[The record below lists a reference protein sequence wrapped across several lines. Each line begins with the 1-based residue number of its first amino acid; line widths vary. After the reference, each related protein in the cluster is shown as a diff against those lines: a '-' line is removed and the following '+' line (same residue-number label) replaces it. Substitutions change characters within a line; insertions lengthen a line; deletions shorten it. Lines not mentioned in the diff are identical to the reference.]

1 MNSTIHN
8 QIGLRVR
15 KLRRRQR
22 RSQQELSLWLRA
34 FRAPITRDMIANWE
48 TGRAAVP
55 AVYIP
60 VLAYA
65 LQVEVAEI
73 LPRLT
78 VRDLKAGQ
86 IMPSLGSPRRR
97 RQN

>member
-1 MNSTIHN
+1 MHC

-15 KLRRRQR
+15 KLRQQR
-22 RSQQELSLWLRA
+22 HHSQEQLSVWLRA

-60 VLAYA
+60 VLAYV
-65 LQVEVAEI
+65 LQVNVADI

-78 VRDLKAGQ
+78 MKDLKAGH
-86 IMPSLGSPRRR
+86 IMPALGSPRSRR
-97 RQN
+97 RHT